1 MNLRLPCQA
10 LLGLFLTC
18 WSPVLAETPPL
29 PTDGHVLD
37 LAEVLDATTE
47 ARIERL
53 LVDTEASTGV
63 VIEVVTMTAIAEHGG
78 KDQRLDAYAK
88 ALFNAWGVGSV
99 ERNDGIL
106 MLVATETGD
115 VRIALGAGYD
125 AVYDG
130 RAARVLSTAVLP
142 EFREGRIASGI
153 EAGIISTR
161 QKLIAP
167 FLGGRPV
174 TVAEGFETTDSSD
187 SLIFGGIAAAI
198 GGVGFLGWRSRRQRK
213 LCPSCGALTLTRRHE
228 VIEPSSSQ
236 SSGTGLE
243 HLLCS
248 SCGFTDRRSYTVGQS
263 RGNGDD
269 SGMRSGS
276 RGSSGSGGSSRS
288 GGRSSGGRSS
298 GGGASGKW

>member
-1 MNLRLPCQA
+1 MILRLPRQA
-10 LLGLFLTC
+10 VLGLFLTC
-18 WSPVLAETPPL
+18 WSAVLSPALADTLPL

-37 LAEVLDATTE
+37 LAEVLDPTAE

-53 LVDTEASTGV
+53 LADTEASTGV
-63 VIEVVTMTAIAEHGG
+63 VVEVVTMTDISAHGG

-88 ALFNAWGVGSV
+88 TLFNAWGIGSA

-106 MLVATETGD
+106 MLVATDTRD

-130 RAARVLSTAVLP
+130 RAARVLATAVLP
-142 EFREGRIASGI
+142 EFREDRIAGGI
-153 EAGIISTR
+153 EAGITSTR

-167 FLGGRPV
+167 FLEGRPV
-174 TVAEGFETTDSSD
+174 TVTEGFETTETSD
-187 SLIFGGIAAAI
+187 LPIFGAIAAAV
-198 GGVGFLGWRSRRQRK
+198 GGIGFLGWSKRRKRK
-213 LCPSCGALTLTRRHE
+213 LCPSCGALTLTRRNE

-248 SCGFTDRRSYTVGQS
+248 SCGFTDRRSYTVGRS
-263 RGNGDD
+263 RGTSDD
-269 SGMRSGS
+269 SGMRS
-276 RGSSGSGGSSRS
+276 SSRS
-288 GGRSSGGRSS
+288 SSAGGGGSRSGGRSS